1 METMKIETIGKEI
14 IKPSSQT
21 PNDLRT
27 LQLSI
32 YDHILPPVY
41 TVAFLFYTKND
52 LISREHTSHKL
63 KTSLSETLTK
73 FYPLAGRING
83 VTIDCNDEGAIFVDA
98 RVNNCSLSDFF
109 KCPDFLALQQLL
121 PLDVVENPYE
131 AAATWPLLLVKATY
145 FQCGGMAIGI
155 CISHKIA
162 DATSIST
169 FIQSWAAMAR
179 GEAGDEVA
187 GPEFAAANFYPPA
200 NEAFKFPVDEQ
211 ANKRSSIT
219 KRFVFDASKLE
230 ELRTKVASAETVD
243 RPTRVESVTALLW
256 KGFWVK
262 LGHIPNMV
270 SEPKATFLIS
280 STTTTCDLKVLI
292 QPVNLRS
299 KIPSLLSQSLVGNVM
314 FSSVVLSVG
323 QEGEV
328 KIEEAVRDLQKKKND
343 LQIVIEDEEGSSSM
357 IGSKLANLMLT
368 NYLKMSYET
377 HEPYTVSSWCK
388 LPLYEASFGW
398 GSPVWVTGNV
408 APAFG
413 NFAMLVDS
421 KDKKGIE
428 AFVTL
433 PEENML
439 SFEQNPELL
448 AFASLNPSVLV

>member
-1 METMKIETIGKEI
+1 METMKVETIGKEI
-14 IKPSSQT
+14 IKPSSPT
-21 PNDLRT
+21 PNNLRT

-73 FYPLAGRING
+73 FYPLSGRING

-98 RVNNCSLSDFF
+98 RVNNC
-109 KCPDFLALQQLL
+109 
-121 PLDVVENPYE
+121 
-131 AAATWPLLLVKATY
+131 
-145 FQCGGMAIGI
+145 MAIGI

-200 NEAFKFPVDEQ
+200 NEAFKFPVDE
-211 ANKRSSIT
+211 
-219 KRFVFDASKLE
+219 L
-230 ELRTKVASAETVD
+230 AEAVD

-256 KGFWVK
+256 KGFV
-262 LGHIPNMV
+262 
-270 SEPKATFLIS
+270 AAAS

-323 QEGEV
+323 QQGEV
-328 KIEEAVRDLQKKKND
+328 KIEEA
-343 LQIVIEDEEGSSSM
+343 
-357 IGSKLANLMLT
+357 
-368 NYLKMSYET
+368 MSYET

-398 GSPVWVTGNV
+398 GSSVWVTGNI

-413 NFAMLVDS
+413 NLAMLVDS

>member
-1 METMKIETIGKEI
+1 METMKVETIGKEI
-14 IKPSSQT
+14 IKPSSPT

-32 YDHILPPVY
+32 YDHILPPIY

-52 LISREHTSHKL
+52 LISQEHTSHKL

-83 VTIDCNDEGAIFVDA
+83 VTVDCNDEGTIFVDA

-109 KCPDFLALQQLL
+109 KCPGFDSLQQLL
-121 PLDVVENPYE
+121 PLDVVDNPYM

-162 DATSIST
+162 DATSISS
-169 FIQSWAAMAR
+169 FIKSWAGMAR
-179 GEAGDEVA
+179 GEAEDGVA
-187 GPEFAAANFYPPA
+187 GTEFAAANFYPPA

-230 ELRTKVASAETVD
+230 ELSTKVASAEAVD
-243 RPTRVESVTALLW
+243 RPTRVESVTALFW
-256 KGFWVK
+256 KGF
-262 LGHIPNMV
+262 V
-270 SEPKATFLIS
+270 SAAS

-299 KIPSLLSQSLVGNVM
+299 KIPSLLSQNLIGNVM

-343 LQIVIEDEEGSSSM
+343 LQIVIQDEEGSSSM

-413 NFAMLVDS
+413 NLAMLVDS